1 MFVGILFMD
10 MFKVFD
16 LVYWF
21 LLLSKFKFYGF
32 NDSFVN
38 MLNSYLSDCYNR
50 VRLGFF
56 VISGW
61 KSVVCGCF

>member
-32 NDSFVN
+32 NDSFVY
-38 MLNSYLSDCYNR
+38 MLNSYCYNR
-50 VRLGFF
+50 LIVIIELGWDFL
-56 VISGW
+56 
-61 KSVVCGCF
+61 